1 VQYFPPRLP
10 CGGEAKNKHKGDK
23 MGKMW
28 VIATNTFREALR
40 KKTLYILL
48 VVALVAI
55 GTSRFFSF
63 LAAQD
68 ELKMIKD
75 VSFATIEFFGAILA
89 IFTAMGGVSGEIEKK
104 TIYTLLAKPITRK
117 NFIIGKFLGQSMVIL
132 LNAILISLFFIGLLI
147 SKKAVPD
154 MEIYKSLLLIYV
166 ELLMIGA
173 ISLAVAT
180 FATDAF
186 NIILSF
192 FLFITGNL
200 SIYFKQVI
208 ERTENIIFKGLGYM
222 LYNIIPNYEN
232 FNIRDQVVVGV
243 NVSWQYVGQTIL
255 YGVMYIV
262 IAVLVGIYFFQKR
275 EV

>member
-1 VQYFPPRLP
+1 
-10 CGGEAKNKHKGDK
+10 
-23 MGKMW
+23 MGKAW
-28 VIATNTFREALR
+28 VIATNTFNEALR

-55 GTSRFFSF
+55 GASKFFSF

-89 IFTAMGGVSGEIEKK
+89 IFTAIGALSNEIDKR
-104 TIYTLLAKPITRK
+104 TIYTILSKPITRK
-117 NFIIGKFLGQSMVIL
+117 HFLLGKFIGQSLIIL
-132 LNAILISLFFIGLLI
+132 LNAVLISLFFIGLLL
-147 SKKAVPD
+147 SKKVVPD
-154 MEIYKSLLLIYV
+154 IEIYKSLILIYL
-166 ELLMIGA
+166 ELLMIGS
-173 ISLAVAT
+173 ITLAVAT

-200 SIYFKQVI
+200 TIYYKQML
-208 ERTENIIFKGLGYM
+208 ERTENIVFKGLGQMFYTVV
-222 LYNIIPNYEN
+222 PNYAN
-232 FNIRDQVVVGV
+232 FNIRDQVVLGV
-243 NVSWQYVGQTIL
+243 NVSWRYIGQTSL
-255 YGVMYIV
+255 YGVIYIV
-262 IAVLVGIYFFQKR
+262 IATLVGIYFFQKR

>member
-1 VQYFPPRLP
+1 
-10 CGGEAKNKHKGDK
+10 
-23 MGKMW
+23 MW

>member
-1 VQYFPPRLP
+1 
-10 CGGEAKNKHKGDK
+10 
-23 MGKMW
+23 MGKAW
-28 VIATNTFREALR
+28 VIATNTFNEALR

-55 GTSRFFSF
+55 GASKFFSF

-89 IFTAMGGVSGEIEKK
+89 IFTAIGALSNEIDKR
-104 TIYTLLAKPITRK
+104 TIYTILSKPITRK
-117 NFIIGKFLGQSMVIL
+117 HFLLGKFIGQSLIIL
-132 LNAILISLFFIGLLI
+132 LNAVLISLFFIGLLL
-147 SKKAVPD
+147 SKKVVPD
-154 MEIYKSLLLIYV
+154 IEIYKSLILIYL
-166 ELLMIGA
+166 ELLMIGS
-173 ISLAVAT
+173 ITLAVAT

-200 SIYFKQVI
+200 TIYYKQML
-208 ERTENIIFKGLGYM
+208 ERTENIVFKGLGQMFYTVV
-222 LYNIIPNYEN
+222 PNYAN
-232 FNIRDQVVVGV
+232 FNIRDQVVLGV
-243 NVSWQYVGQTIL
+243 NVSWRYIGQTSL
-255 YGVMYIV
+255 YGVIYII
-262 IAVLVGIYFFQKR
+262 IATLVGIYFFQKR

>member
-1 VQYFPPRLP
+1 
-10 CGGEAKNKHKGDK
+10 
-23 MGKMW
+23 MGKVW
-28 VIATNTFREALR
+28 VIASNTFREALR

-89 IFTAMGGVSGEIEKK
+89 IFTAIGAVSGEIEKK
-104 TIYTLLAKPITRK
+104 TIYTLLSKPITRR
-117 NFIIGKFLGQSMVIL
+117 NFILGKFVGQSLIIL
-132 LNAILISLFFIGLLI
+132 LNAVLISLFFIGLLI

-154 MEIYKSLLLIYV
+154 IEIYKSLLLIYV
-166 ELLMIGA
+166 ELLMIGS
-173 ISLAVAT
+173 ITLAVAT

-186 NIILSF
+186 NIIFSF
-192 FLFITGNL
+192 FLFIVGNL
-200 SIYFKQVI
+200 TVYFKQLVD
-208 ERTENIIFKGLGYM
+208 RTENIVFKGLGEM
-222 LYNIIPNYEN
+222 VRTVIPNYEN

-243 NVSWQYVGQTIL
+243 SVSWKYIGQTTL
-255 YGVMYIV
+255 YGLIYIT
-262 IAVLVGIYFFQKR
+262 IAVLIGIYFFQKR

>member
-1 VQYFPPRLP
+1 
-10 CGGEAKNKHKGDK
+10 

>member
-1 VQYFPPRLP
+1 
-10 CGGEAKNKHKGDK
+10 

-154 MEIYKSLLLIYV
+154 MEIYKSLLLIYI

-200 SIYFKQVI
+200 SVYFKQVI